1 MEALIA
7 LSFPEN
13 SFLHV
18 DSPPT
23 RSELHLSN
31 RKQIVEGLL
40 YPESYF
46 PCSCCH
52 SDGCNKGNGQTGKA
66 SNAFSRPI
74 QSSQDDLG
82 ILYGLFKDW
91 PKSVSVDD
99 AKKAFFGVFL
109 KENKKADQEVVEARF
124 WCSVRSL
131 EFMGMV
137 ALDENETKLT
147 KLDFAL

>member
-1 MEALIA
+1 M
-7 LSFPEN
+7 
-13 SFLHV
+13 
-18 DSPPT
+18 
-23 RSELHLSN
+23 RSELHLTN

-46 PCSCCH
+46 PCDCCNA
-52 SDGCNKGNGQTGKA
+52 DGSNGSNGSTKA
-66 SNAFSRPI
+66 SGGSNKASSGFSRPI
-74 QSSQDDLG
+74 QSSQDDWG

-91 PKSVSVDD
+91 PKNVSVED

-109 KENKKADQEVVEARF
+109 KEDKNADREVVEARF

-131 EFMGMV
+131 EFLGMV

>member
-1 MEALIA
+1 M
-7 LSFPEN
+7 
-13 SFLHV
+13 HV

-31 RKQIVEGLL
+31 RKQVVEGLL

-46 PCSCCH
+46 PCSCCNF
-52 SDGCNKGNGQTGKA
+52 DGSNGSNKANTQTNKA
-66 SNAFSRPI
+66 SNTFSRPI

-91 PKSVSVDD
+91 PKSVLVED

-109 KENKKADQEVVEARF
+109 KEDKKADREVVEARF

-131 EFMGMV
+131 EFIGMV